1 MNFFKALEL
10 LEKDL
15 KHYLGME
22 VPDTVASGLQFS
34 NIMQEFLEN
43 VQNTSDNKDCA
54 EFTPL
59 EKR

>member
-1 MNFFKALEL
+1 MKYYKALEL

-43 VQNTSDNKDCA
+43 VQKPDNKRSMPCRSVA
-54 EFTPL
+54 A
-59 EKR
+59 R